1 MKNDNKH
8 IVEFMLIYNRHKT
21 KVYNFTL
28 QMLKDKAAAEDVVQ
42 NVFMKL
48 YSNLSK
54 IKNKASVHFWIF
66 KTTRNEIYSIYRKKK
81 IRNEINYDFVD
92 EQFSDSSENKIAE
105 SYEQNELKQ
114 LVIKNLKQLP
124 QEQKEVFLLKE
135 YGQLTYRE
143 IADLLGIDEN
153 LVKSRLYKTRQK
165 LISQLSKAL

>member
-1 MKNDNKH
+1 
-8 IVEFMLIYNRHKT
+8 
-21 KVYNFTL
+21 
-28 QMLKDKAAAEDVVQ
+28 MLKDKAAAEDVVQ